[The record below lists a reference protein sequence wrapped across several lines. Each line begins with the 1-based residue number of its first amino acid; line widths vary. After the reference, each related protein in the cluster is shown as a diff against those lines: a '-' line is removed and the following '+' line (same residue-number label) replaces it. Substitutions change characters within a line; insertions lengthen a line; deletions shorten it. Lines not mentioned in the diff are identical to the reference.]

1 MCEYSYSYGDQS
13 QTEGDLATETLT
25 FGTTKGSKASFPK
38 ISFGCGHNNQG
49 TFRKDGSG
57 LIGLGRGP
65 LSLVSQLSSSV
76 GGKFS
81 YCLIPFLQEGN
92 VSSKIAFGQVGEVS
106 GEGVVSTPLVKKSPD
121 TFYFL
126 TLEGFTVGD
135 DKNSTF
141 VPFKRSSSNYFS
153 GDQAT
158 EEGNIIIDSGTT
170 LTMLPPDTFSDLALA
185 LSKKIQ
191 GKTAK
196 DPSGVLELCYQSNGG
211 SDLNIPS
218 VTAQF
223 SGAKIE
229 LKPVNTFMQVAENV
243 VCLAMI
249 PAESGVTFSQVAI
262 WGNVAQS
269 NFLVGYDLKGGK
281 VSFKPTDCSKN

>member
-1 MCEYSYSYGDQS
+1 
-13 QTEGDLATETLT
+13 LATETLT
-25 FGTTKGSKASFPK
+25 FGTTNGSEASFPK

-57 LIGLGRGP
+57 LIGLGGGP

-92 VSSKIAFGQVGEVS
+92 VSSKIGFGQVGAVS
-106 GEGVVSTPLVKKSPD
+106 GKGVVSTPLVKKSPE

-135 DKNSTF
+135 DNENSTF
-141 VPFKRSSSNYFS
+141 VPFKRSSSNDFS
-153 GDQAT
+153 GDQTA

-170 LTMLPPDTFSDLALA
+170 LTMLPSDMFSDLSSALEE
-185 LSKKIQ
+185 KIQ
-191 GKTAK
+191 GTKAE
-196 DPSGVLELCYQSNGG
+196 DPSGVLQLCYQSNGG
-211 SDLNIPS
+211 NDLNIPS

-229 LKPVNTFMQVAENV
+229 LKPVNTFIQVAEDV
-243 VCLAMI
+243 VCLAMM
-249 PAESGVTFSQVAI
+249 PAGQIAI

-269 NFLVGYDLKGGK
+269 NFLVGYDLEEGK